1 MLVPFFA
8 HVHVCHSVVSNSL
21 LRPVQK
27 HPTKVF
33 QSVFVCVRARARAH
47 ARAQLCLTLCDLL
60 ECSLP
65 GSSVHGIFQARI
77 LELSFIASEDLPN
90 PGIESES
97 LLCL

>member
-33 QSVFVCVRARARAH
+33 QSVFVCVRARARA
-47 ARAQLCLTLCDLL
+47 LCY
-60 ECSLP
+60 SP
-65 GSSVHGIFQARI
+65 GIQQSSEVM
-77 LELSFIASEDLPN
+77 LSKMDLSFYTPL
-90 PGIESES
+90 
-97 LLCL
+97 